1 IDVKY
6 QLESDLLRSVSAG
19 VRYANREQTVR
30 YSVYN
35 WGGLGPRW
43 QNDIYWADLD
53 IVADQAYESVN
64 WNDFHR
70 GGVIDISGNNTLH
83 PAADLVKAVI
93 NGRELLADAGTFV
106 AANQRAGAESYF
118 LPSEVYVTEE
128 ANEAA
133 YVRLDFGSD
142 DYAYSFN
149 G

>member
-1 IDVKY
+1 
-6 QLESDLLRSVSAG
+6 
-19 VRYANREQTVR
+19 
-30 YSVYN
+30 
-35 WGGLGPRW
+35 

-70 GGVIDISGNNTLH
+70 GGVIDISGNSTLH

-149 G
+149 GNIGLRYVKITRDALGSVQYPDLLPDHPAP